1 MAVRSKTI
9 QTIDHVQKSSSQ
21 GIGGRGRR
29 IKIAMSTMNKNKKE
43 VIKNIEGK
51 EDD

>member
-9 QTIDHVQKSSSQ
+9 QTIDHVKKSSSQ

-29 IKIAMSTMNKNKKE
+29 IKIAMYTNCLLYKSDAA
-43 VIKNIEGK
+43 
-51 EDD
+51 DDQL

>member
-1 MAVRSKTI
+1 MAVRRKTI

-29 IKIAMSTMNKNKKE
+29 IKIAMSTMNKNKKRSY
-43 VIKNIEGK
+43 KKYRGQGR
-51 EDD
+51 